1 VREILLIFQVLI
13 GSQKQVKTFSLG
25 HGYKIAVLD
34 RTPAPFVGSGYLVV
48 RQVLPERNRH
58 ALVKEYLHATAMRA
72 ANSNTDSI

>member
-1 VREILLIFQVLI
+1 
-13 GSQKQVKTFSLG
+13 
-25 HGYKIAVLD
+25 
-34 RTPAPFVGSGYLVV
+34 LVV